1 MDKLTKYTHV
11 FCEHFN
17 FCGTIEELSGH
28 IEDIDE
34 LENFQVVT
42 VCLTNLEPFCEVNDD
57 FILRMVSA
65 EIERQGCD
73 YERSSESGDEMSI
86 VEQLIL
92 EHIKVDYKAIM
103 DKMPRLY
110 YGDREEFQI
119 DLRDF
124 EDAN

>member
-1 MDKLTKYTHV
+1 MDKLTKDTHV

-17 FCGTIEELSGH
+17 FCGTIEELSGY
-28 IEDIDE
+28 IEDIVE
-34 LENFQVVT
+34 QENFQVVT
-42 VCLTNLEPFCEVNDD
+42 VRLANLEPFCEVNDE
-57 FILRMVSA
+57 FIINMVSA
-65 EIERQGCD
+65 EIERQGYD
-73 YERSSESGDEMSI
+73 FERSSEFGDEMST

-124 EDAN
+124 GR